1 MIKNFKILCFCLA
14 AVFFM
19 AVGATGIS
27 AADEG
32 KMEIVSINT
41 NRILEKHPAFKEAQ
55 KTFQGE
61 MQEME
66 QQLQGMGQEEQM
78 MAQQMMQQQL
88 QQRGQELQQNAVDAV
103 RKDIAKIAGE
113 KGYQYVIDANALIVG
128 GKDVTEEI
136 MEAMDIQE

>member
-19 AVGATGIS
+19 AAGATGVC
-27 AADEG
+27 AGDDN

-55 KTFQGE
+55 QTFHGE

-66 QQLQGMGQEEQM
+66 KQLQEMGREEQQ

-113 KGYQYVIDANALIVG
+113 KGYHYVIDANALIVG